1 MIKDREIIDPKSK
14 VSSKRYVGL
23 QSFRALVV
31 LAIVAL
37 LPWEIPTNNVSLLN
51 NIAFTLG
58 GIVVGVF
65 IGTALEKNNN
75 QQKED

>member
-23 QSFRALVV
+23 QSFRLLALLALVS
-31 LAIVAL
+31 L
-37 LPWEIPTNNVSLLN
+37 LPYEIPASNISLLN

-58 GIVVGVF
+58 GVVIGVF
-65 IGTALEKNNN
+65 IGTAIEKRNSTV
-75 QQKED
+75 

>member
-23 QSFRALVV
+23 QSFRLLALLALVS
-31 LAIVAL
+31 L
-37 LPWEIPTNNVSLLN
+37 LPYEIPANNISLLN

-58 GIVVGVF
+58 GVVIGVF
-65 IGTALEKNNN
+65 IGTAIEKRNSTI
-75 QQKED
+75 

>member
-1 MIKDREIIDPKSK
+1 MIKERELLDPKSK

-23 QSFRALVV
+23 QSFRVLVV

-37 LPWEIPTNNVSLLN
+37 LPWEIPTNNVGLLN

-65 IGTALEKNNN
+65 IGTAIEKKNNPTTG
-75 QQKED
+75 D

>member
-23 QSFRALVV
+23 QSFRLLALLALVS
-31 LAIVAL
+31 LF
-37 LPWEIPTNNVSLLN
+37 PYEIPANNISLLN

-58 GIVVGVF
+58 GIVIGVF
-65 IGTALEKNNN
+65 IGTAIEKRNNTT
-75 QQKED
+75 E